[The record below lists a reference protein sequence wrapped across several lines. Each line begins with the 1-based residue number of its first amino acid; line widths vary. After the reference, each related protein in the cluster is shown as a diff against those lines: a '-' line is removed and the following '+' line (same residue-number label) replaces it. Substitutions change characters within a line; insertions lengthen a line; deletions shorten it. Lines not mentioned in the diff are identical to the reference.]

1 MQTIF
6 AFKKNI
12 ICFTINIKIVL
23 IYFSIHFYKIL
34 QINITNIPLQIIKT
48 NFLYIQLHTLL
59 FLIL

>member
-6 AFKKNI
+6 AFKKKYNSLYYQYQNSTYL
-12 ICFTINIKIVL
+12 FL
-23 IYFSIHFYKIL
+23 DSFYKIL

-48 NFLYIQLHTLL
+48 NFLHIQLHTLL